1 MSLLK
6 DTLPDYEIFDNF
18 VSQFP
23 KAAAF
28 AELNKKAYVFAKRI
42 KDDKLKNMFIKCY
55 FNTLSTTVQPQD
67 DGSVYVITGDIDA
80 MWLRDSSAQVMQY
93 LDACKD
99 CVDVRKLIKGL
110 IKRQFM
116 YIKIDPYANSFN
128 LEANGRGH
136 NGDECDKSPY
146 VWERKFE
153 LDSLCYPFLLCERYA
168 VSSGDES
175 VFNADYFRT
184 AAVVLDTFETEQH
197 HDEKS
202 DYYHFRPS
210 APDNESVP
218 NRGRGGECRDCGM
231 IWSGYRPSDDA
242 CVYQFFIP
250 GNMMVSVV
258 MGYIIK
264 RAQDAGKKD
273 IEARALRLKADVDA
287 AIEKYGIV
295 EKEGFGKI
303 YAFETDGMGNHL
315 LMDDA
320 NVPSLLSIPYIGY
333 RPMDD
338 EIYQNTRRFI
348 LSKENPYY
356 YEGKHMSGI
365 GSPHTPE
372 GYIWAISLIMQA
384 LTSDDETEINTMV
397 ETLMNTEA
405 GTGYMHEGIDKDN
418 PENFTR
424 SWFAWA
430 NSLFSYMLIK
440 KADKIKLIEG

>member
-6 DTLPDYEIFDNF
+6 DSLPDYEIFDNF
-18 VSQFP
+18 AQQYP

-28 AELNKKAYVFAKRI
+28 RELNKRAYAFAKKI
-42 KDDKLKNMFIKCY
+42 KDDKLKNMFVKCY
-55 FNTLSTTVQPQD
+55 FNTLSTTVQPQS

-93 LDACKD
+93 LDACKE
-99 CVDVRKLIKGL
+99 CADVRKLIKGL

-153 LDSLCYPFLLCERYA
+153 LDSLCYPFLLTERYA
-168 VSSGDES
+168 QAANDES
-175 VFNADYFRT
+175 VFDADYFRT
-184 AAVVLDTFETEQH
+184 AAVVLDTFETEQQ
-197 HDEKS
+197 HDAKS
-202 DYYHFRPS
+202 QYYHFRPS
-210 APDNESVP
+210 APENESIP
-218 NRGRGGECRDCGM
+218 NRGRGGEVRDCGM
-231 IWSGYRPSDDA
+231 VWSGYRPSDDP

-258 MGYIIK
+258 MGYVEQ
-264 RAQDAGKKD
+264 RALAAGKKE
-273 IEARALRLKADVDA
+273 IAARASRLRNAVDA
-287 AIEKYGIV
+287 AIAKHGIV

-320 NVPSLLSIPYIGY
+320 NVPSLLAIPYIGY
-333 RPMDD
+333 RGEDD
-338 EIYQNTRRFI
+338 EIYKNTRAFV
-348 LSKENPYY
+348 LSRENPYY
-356 YEGKHMSGI
+356 FEGAAITGI
-365 GSPHTPE
+365 GSPHTPK
-372 GYIWAISLIMQA
+372 GYVWAISLIMQA
-384 LTSDDETEINTMV
+384 LTTDDADTINTIV
-397 ETLMNTEA
+397 ETLMRTDA
-405 GTGYMHEGIDKDN
+405 GTGYMHEGIDKDC
-418 PENFTR
+418 PETFTR

-430 NSLFSYMLIK
+430 NSLFSYMLIQ